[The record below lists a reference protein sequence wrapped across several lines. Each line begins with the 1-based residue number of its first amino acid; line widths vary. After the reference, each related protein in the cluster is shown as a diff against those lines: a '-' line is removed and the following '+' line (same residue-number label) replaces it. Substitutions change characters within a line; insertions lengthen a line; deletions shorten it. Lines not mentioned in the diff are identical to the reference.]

1 MSDSGNVL
9 IVRGRY
15 LFDAEGGEHRNGATL
30 WIEGERIKGV
40 YGHDAPPD
48 PPNATVL
55 DFPDACILP
64 GLMDSHVHLMYGT
77 EDRMSGPRSY
87 EHVNEIDSDSLMLLR
102 AVRNAYQHTLLAGVT
117 TMRDAGARGRIT
129 FDLKEGASAGLFKG
143 FPTVHASGRPIT
155 MTGGHFYFCGE
166 EADGEEGCRLAVRRL
181 IKEGA
186 DFIKVMGSGGGTYIT
201 DYRYPSYTV
210 EELRAIADETHRHG
224 KICTAHC
231 IAAQSIANAVEAGVD
246 SLEHYEFIEAD
257 YTRRLDPSVAERIIE
272 NKVWLSPTIQTGY
285 RNLESLRK
293 LKDERSLTPAEEENL
308 TYYAWKQ
315 EGQLYVTGKL
325 YEMGARRF
333 VMGTD
338 AIARFG
344 DYALGMELMA
354 EAGLPNKEVLLSAT
368 RNCAEDF
375 GILDEV
381 GTLAPGKIADVT
393 VVGGDPMT
401 DMSSVGRVLQVI
413 KRGYPLP
420 MDAAELFPHGPGAA
434 VPARKHSRRPPA
446 PSLIRSDEANEE
458 ETV

>member
-1 MSDSGNVL
+1 MPNSEKVL

-15 LFDAEGGEHRNGATL
+15 LFDAEGGEHRGGASV
-30 WIEGERIKGV
+30 WIEGDRITGV
-40 YGHDAPPD
+40 YGHEAPPD
-48 PPNATVL
+48 PPNARVL
-55 DFPDACILP
+55 DFPGGCILP

-87 EHVNEIDSDSLMLLR
+87 DHVNEVDSDSLMLLR
-102 AVRNAYQHTLLAGVT
+102 TVRNGYQHAILAGIT

-129 FDLKEGASAGLFKG
+129 FDLKEGISAGLFKG

-166 EADGEEGCRLAVRRL
+166 EADGEEACRIAVRRL
-181 IKEGA
+181 VKEGA

-210 EELRAIADETHRHG
+210 EELKAIADEAHRHG
-224 KICTAHC
+224 KICTVHC
-231 IAAQSIANAVEAGVD
+231 IASQSIANAVDAGVD
-246 SLEHYEFIEAD
+246 SLEHYEFIQMD
-257 YTRRLDPSVAERIIE
+257 YTRKLDPAVAERIIE
-272 NKVWLSPTIQTGY
+272 NGTWLSPTIQTGY
-285 RNLESLRK
+285 RNMEALRK
-293 LKDERSLTPAEEENL
+293 LQEERSLTPTEEESL

-338 AIARFG
+338 AISRFG

-354 EAGLPNKEVLLSAT
+354 EAGLPNREVLLSAT
-368 RNCAEDF
+368 RYCAENF

-381 GTLAPGKIADVT
+381 GTLAVGKIADIT
-393 VVGGDPMT
+393 VVDGDPVT
-401 DMSSVGRVLQVI
+401 DISSIGNVLQVV
-413 KRGYPLP
+413 KEGYPLP
-420 MDAAELFPHGPGAA
+420 MDAASMFPHGPGEA
-434 VPARKHSRRPPA
+434 VPQRKHHHRP
-446 PSLIRSDEANEE
+446 SDPQIIK
-458 ETV
+458 